1 MYSSE
6 GPALLPRDCGG
17 GSCLLPCPSV
27 SSTGPC
33 HFCDRDASLPFP
45 GGFACAGCAARLG
58 TLLLAGDP
66 AVVRLWPALQE
77 EEEPGPEPLVHL
89 GDGRKVA
96 LKDRTA
102 ALKAELD
109 LPARAKLSA
118 MYVEMG
124 MPREAVLEA
133 AGVLAS
139 AEDAA
144 ASALALPV
152 LLSPPLAPADLG
164 SLRELLLPH

>member
-1 MYSSE
+1 MS
-6 GPALLPRDCGG
+6 
-17 GSCLLPCPSV
+17 
-27 SSTGPC
+27 GPC
-33 HFCDRDASLPFP
+33 QFCAQDATLPLP
-45 GGFACAGCAARLG
+45 GGAFACAGCAARLG
-58 TLLLAGDP
+58 ALLLAGDP
-66 AVVRLWPALQE
+66 GVARLWPAALE

-96 LKDRTA
+96 LRDRTA

-109 LPARAKLSA
+109 WPARARLAA

-139 AEDAA
+139 APGEAPSA
-144 ASALALPV
+144 GALAV
-152 LLSPPLAPADLG
+152 LFSPPLAPSDAAV
-164 SLRELLLPH
+164 LRALLRPH

>member
-1 MYSSE
+1 
-6 GPALLPRDCGG
+6 
-17 GSCLLPCPSV
+17 V
-27 SSTGPC
+27 SATGPC
-33 HFCDRDASLPFP
+33 HFCDQDASLPCP
-45 GGFACAGCAARLG
+45 GGFTCAGCAARLG

-66 AVVRLWPALQE
+66 SVVRLWPALLE

-109 LPARAKLSA
+109 LPARARLAA

-139 AEDAA
+139 AQDAG
-144 ASALALPV
+144 ASAQALAV
-152 LLSPPLAPADLG
+152 LLSPPLAPADVAG
-164 SLRELLLPH
+164 LRALLLPH